1 MQKAKELHQERE
13 GEKEE
18 DADFKDDLMA
28 RAEVEVL
35 KQNAAE
41 FWIRRRHYFTG
52 AAVIIDVI
60 LMHFIYLNRCFL
72 ELLEFMSIASQNV
85 DSACWKNCGFFRNK
99 IKLSSWP
106 WEIRQHSSRQGESH
120 DHCWAQHAPTYITS
134 AWDTQT

>member
-41 FWIRRRHYFTG
+41 F
-52 AAVIIDVI
+52 
-60 LMHFIYLNRCFL
+60 
-72 ELLEFMSIASQNV
+72 
-85 DSACWKNCGFFRNK
+85 
-99 IKLSSWP
+99 
-106 WEIRQHSSRQGESH
+106 
-120 DHCWAQHAPTYITS
+120 
-134 AWDTQT
+134 